1 MPTKRRRLQVFNQK
15 ALNAYKTV
23 EKTTV
28 SGRETEARVLTEGA
42 IKLRNCQQ
50 QWQDANRSELLDEA
64 LRYNQRIW
72 TIFQAELAKEDNP
85 LPESIKLDIFR
96 LSRFV
101 DKRIFEV
108 MGSPSPEKLDILIKI
123 NENIAAGLRGQ

>member
-1 MPTKRRRLQVFNQK
+1 MHYNK

-42 IKLRNCQQ
+42 SKLRNCQKN
-50 QWQDANRSELLDEA
+50 WMDHNKRELLDEA

-72 TIFQAELAKEDNP
+72 TIFQAEIAKDDNP
-85 LPESIKLDIFR
+85 LPQAIKQDIFR

-108 MGSPSPEKLDILIKI
+108 MGSPAPEKLDILIKI

>member
-1 MPTKRRRLQVFNQK
+1 MHYSK
-15 ALNAYKTV
+15 ALNAYKSV

-42 IKLRNCQQ
+42 SKLRNCQK
-50 QWQDANRSELLDEA
+50 QWMDTNRRELLDEA

-72 TIFQAELAKEDNP
+72 TIFQTEIAKEDNP
-85 LPESIKLDIFR
+85 LPNAIKQDIFR

-108 MGSPSPEKLDILIKI
+108 MGSPAPEKLDILIKI